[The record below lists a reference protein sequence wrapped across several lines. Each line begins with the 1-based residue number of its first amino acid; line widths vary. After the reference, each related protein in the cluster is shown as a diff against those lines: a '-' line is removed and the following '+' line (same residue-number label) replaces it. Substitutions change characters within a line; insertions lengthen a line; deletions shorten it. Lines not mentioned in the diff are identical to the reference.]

1 MTINSISIVGM
12 GALGLMYADHIQKS
26 QKGNVSFLLNKERM
40 ERYKSA
46 HFTVNGETVH
56 FPMIDAEDA
65 TPADLVIVATKYND
79 LRSAME
85 VMKNAVG
92 ENTVIISVLNGISS
106 EKILAEQYHP
116 QNIIPCVAIAMDAMR
131 DGYAL
136 NYCNKGFLR
145 IGTTD
150 SSQLPAFTALKQFFE
165 DAEIPYTAEE
175 DIMHAMWGKFLLN
188 VGINQTCMVYDTTY
202 KGVLTGEQEY
212 RDFVAAM
219 REVIA
224 ISEAENI
231 NLTEDELHSYIQVI
245 HTLNPDG
252 YPSMRQD
259 ALAQRK
265 SEVDMFAGTVL
276 EIAAKHNIPVPVNEK
291 YYKIVKDRESRY

>member
-1 MTINSISIVGM
+1 MIKSVAIVGM
-12 GALGLMYADHIQKS
+12 GALGLMYGEHIQKS

-40 ERYKSA
+40 ERYQSA

-56 FPMIDAEDA
+56 FPMIDAENA
-65 TPADLVIVATKYND
+65 SPADLVIVATKYND

-92 ENTVIISVLNGISS
+92 KNTVIISLLNGISS
-106 EKILAEQYHP
+106 EKILAEQYNT

-131 DGYAL
+131 DGHAL
-136 NYCNKGFLR
+136 SYCNKGFLR
-145 IGTTD
+145 IGITD
-150 SSQLPAFTALKQFFE
+150 PAQQPAFEALKQFFE
-165 DAEIPYTAEE
+165 DIQLPYTTEA

-202 KGVLTGEQEY
+202 NGVLTGEEEY
-212 RDFVAAM
+212 KDFVDAM
-219 REVIA
+219 REVLA
-224 ISEAENI
+224 ISEAEHI
-231 NLTEDELHSYIQVI
+231 NLTEEELQAYIKVI
-245 HTLNPDG
+245 HTLKPDG

-259 ALAQRK
+259 ALAHRK

-276 EIAAKHNIPVPVNEK
+276 ELAAKHNISVPVNEK
-291 YYKIVKDRESRY
+291 YYHIIKDRESRY